1 MMKNNYGGKKIFLVY
16 RMDNCEI
23 NKSRFCYSYKPPG
36 IINNCC
42 PPVVCATNEHISL
55 ISSCIPVVFNSS
67 RTSEQSLLLYGQQ
80 KYLQETNAAITNQ
93 IIQSTI
99 SSVSSVTDLVYAQ
112 LLQVRQD
119 RYLPYRPYIPKVI
132 PPSVIELQMATAN
145 VGVPQSFFTYM
156 NCKGVQSVTS

>member
-1 MMKNNYGGKKIFLVY
+1 MNT
-16 RMDNCEI
+16 CEI

-36 IINNCC
+36 TINNCC
-42 PPVVCATNEHISL
+42 IEPLCATNEHISS
-55 ISSCIPVVFNSS
+55 ISSCIPVIFNSS

-93 IIQSTI
+93 IVQSTI
-99 SSVSSVTDLVYAQ
+99 SSVSSVTDLVYSQ

-119 RYLPYRPYIPKVI
+119 RYLPYRPYIPEVI

-145 VGVPQSFFTYM
+145 VGVPHSVFTYR
-156 NCKGVQSVTS
+156 NCKGVQSITTNN

>member
-1 MMKNNYGGKKIFLVY
+1 M
-16 RMDNCEI
+16 

-36 IINNCC
+36 TINNCC

-55 ISSCIPVVFNSS
+55 ISSCIPVIYNSS
-67 RTSEQSLLLYGQQ
+67 RTSEKSLLLYGQQ
-80 KYLQETNAAITNQ
+80 QYLQETNAAITNQ
-93 IIQSTI
+93 IVQSTI
-99 SSVSSVTDLVYAQ
+99 SSVSSITDLVYAQ

-119 RYLPYRPYIPKVI
+119 RFLPFRPYIPEVI
-132 PPSVIELQMATAN
+132 PPSVIELQMATVN